1 MACACWGVASL
12 GYSRRA
18 RLYGA
23 SCSRFYLRQEVALR
37 QPKVTA
43 QLPIWGGVSTLNP
56 MRSSAGFC
64 CCAEDAG

>member
-23 SCSRFYLRQEVALR
+23 SCSRFYLRQEVALQ
-37 QPKVTA
+37 QPMVAA
-43 QLPIWGGVSTLNP
+43 QLPTGGDVSILKQEELDSL
-56 MRSSAGFC
+56 RSSSG
-64 CCAEDAG
+64 

>member
-43 QLPIWGGVSTLNP
+43 QLPAGGDVSLP
-56 MRSSAGFC
+56 CPCGAWRFSLFVSQQLR
-64 CCAEDAG
+64 